1 MKTML
6 AAILLCFLVTAC
18 SSSYVITST
27 SPSYES
33 SVLEFNEFAEG
44 KEAEIILIDD
54 TIITAT
60 DLYLSADSL
69 YWIDTETKLKTSVVK
84 SEVREAIPA
93 SDLYLS
99 ADSLH
104 WFNPET
110 TLKTGVVKSEVRKV
124 IFSKNLLSRGLDGAG
139 FGSIGGAFAG
149 LLLAGLINESETAEP
164 EDLLLYIILPAI
176 GAAGGALIGFP
187 IGLIMGNTYE
197 YEFQTTEQEEINNQ

>member
-6 AAILLCFLVTAC
+6 AAILLCFFVTGC
-18 SSSYVITST
+18 GTSYIVSSSSEDTSID
-27 SPSYES
+27 
-33 SVLEFNEFAEG
+33 EFNYFAQG
-44 KEAEIILIDD
+44 QEAEIILIDD

-93 SDLYLS
+93 SDLYLT

-124 IFSKNLLSRGLDGAG
+124 IFSKNFFSRGLQGAG
-139 FGSIGGAFAG
+139 FGLKSGALAG
-149 LLLAGLINESETAEP
+149 LLLAGLINESETAEWG
-164 EDLLLYIILPAI
+164 DLLSFIILPVT
-176 GAAGGALIGFP
+176 GAVCGALIGFP
-187 IGLIMGNTYE
+187 IGLIAGHTYE
-197 YEFQTTEQEEINNQ
+197 YEFQTTEPK